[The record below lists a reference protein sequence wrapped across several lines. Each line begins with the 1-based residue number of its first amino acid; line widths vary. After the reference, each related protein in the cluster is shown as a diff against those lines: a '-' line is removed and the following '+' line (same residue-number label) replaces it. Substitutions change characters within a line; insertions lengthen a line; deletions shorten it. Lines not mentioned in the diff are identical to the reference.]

1 MKTTFTEQEQRDM
14 LTQAAE
20 RAMRDVGEEFVR
32 RTTELYKQTDRYKE
46 HMKRIEAEKDVK
58 IAESQS

>member
-1 MKTTFTEQEQRDM
+1 MKTTFTEQEQRNM

-20 RAMRDVGEEFVR
+20 RAMRDVGEESVR

-58 IAESQS
+58 VAESQS

>member
-1 MKTTFTEQEQRDM
+1 MKTTFTEQEQREM

-58 IAESQS
+58 VAESQS